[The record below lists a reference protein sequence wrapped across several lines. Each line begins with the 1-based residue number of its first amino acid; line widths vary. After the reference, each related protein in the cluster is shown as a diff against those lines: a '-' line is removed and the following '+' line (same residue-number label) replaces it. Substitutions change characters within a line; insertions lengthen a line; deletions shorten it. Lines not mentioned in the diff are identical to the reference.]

1 MKLFVNGREIEVPAS
16 AMQKRIVEFLREDL
30 DLTGAKN
37 ACDIGAC
44 GACTILVNDE
54 PMRICVKLVK
64 DFAGAR
70 ILTIEGLAA
79 PDGTLHPLQQA
90 FVDCGAI
97 QCGYCTPGMV
107 LTAHA
112 FLLKNPRPMREQI
125 RSAIFKNLCRCTGYQ
140 QIIDAVE
147 QAAPYYQKQTET
159 REDGNSLSPQ
169 RSAGRELGRGATTPE
184 KTEVSATAASSPRPY
199 PPVEERETKRAEGA
213 HISASTRT
221 PVTRSAAT

>member
-1 MKLFVNGREIEVPAS
+1 MKLSVNGKEIEVPAG
-16 AMQKRIVEFLREDL
+16 ALEKRIIEFLREDL

-54 PMRICVKLVK
+54 PMRICIKRVK
-64 DFAGAR
+64 DFAGQR

-97 QCGYCTPGMV
+97 QCGFCTPGMV

-112 FLLKNPRPMREQI
+112 FLLKNPRPTREQI
-125 RSAIFKNLCRCTGYQ
+125 RRAINQNLCRCTGYQ
-140 QIIDAVE
+140 QIIDAIDR
-147 QAAPYYQKQTET
+147 AAPHYQVET
-159 REDGNSLSPQ
+159 DRYNVDDSLAPQ
-169 RSAGRELGRGATTPE
+169 RSAGRGSGRGATTPDKPE
-184 KTEVSATAASSPRPY
+184 AVAATASCPQPSPPEVERELTRSDVQCKSHAPEASS
-199 PPVEERETKRAEGA
+199 A
-213 HISASTRT
+213 HFSKF
-221 PVTRSAAT
+221 